1 MSTIGNNLPTLQDHA
16 RMLNPGGKIDKI
28 VELLGRTNEVLEDMV
43 YVEGNLPTGHLSTIR
58 TGLPEVA
65 WRLLN
70 YGVPNGKA
78 QTAQVTDTCGML
90 EAYSEVDKR
99 VAGLNGNTAE
109 FRLSQDKAFVEAMNQ
124 AMATTLFYGDTRT
137 NPERF
142 LGLAPRFSD
151 AVNAGNKEQL
161 VNGGGS
167 GSDNTSVWLVVWSP
181 ETVHGIYPKGTT
193 AGIDHQNLGE
203 VTLFDAA
210 GNKFQ
215 GYRGHYEWH
224 TGLVVADWRY
234 VVRICNIDV
243 SNLISGSG
251 AADLVNLMIEASE
264 RIPSLRMGKAAWY
277 CNRTVRTALRKQIIA
292 KSNVNLTWDSVA
304 GKRVLAFDEIP
315 VRRCD
320 AILSTEAAI
329 SFS

>member
-1 MSTIGNNLPTLQDHA
+1 
-16 RMLNPGGKIDKI
+16 MLNPGGKIDKI

-109 FRLSQDKAFVEAMNQ
+109 FRLSQDKAFVESMNQ

-181 ETVHGIYPKGTT
+181 ETVHGIFPKGTS

-203 VTLFDAA
+203 VTLTDAA

-234 VVRICNIDV
+234 VVRICNVDV

-264 RIPSLRMGKAAWY
+264 RIPALGMGKAAWY

-304 GKRVLAFDEIP
+304 GRRVLAFDEIP

>member
-1 MSTIGNNLPTLQDHA
+1 
-16 RMLNPGGKIDKI
+16 MLNPGGKIDKI

-124 AMATTLFYGDTRT
+124 AMASTLFYGDTRT

-151 AVNAGNKEQL
+151 ALNAGNKGQL
-161 VNGGGS
+161 VNGGGT

-234 VVRICNIDV
+234 VVRICNVDV
-243 SNLISGSG
+243 SALISGTG

-264 RIPSLRMGKAAWY
+264 IIPSLRMGKAAWY

>member
-1 MSTIGNNLPTLQDHA
+1 
-16 RMLNPGGKIDKI
+16 MLNPGGKIDKI

-124 AMATTLFYGDTRT
+124 AMASTLFYGDTRT

-151 AVNAGNKEQL
+151 ALNAGNKGQL

-193 AGIDHQNLGE
+193 AGINHQNLGE

-234 VVRICNIDV
+234 VVRICNVDV

-264 RIPSLRMGKAAWY
+264 IIPSLRMGKAAWY

-292 KSNVNLTWDSVA
+292 KSNVNLTWDTVA

>member
-1 MSTIGNNLPTLQDHA
+1 
-16 RMLNPGGKIDKI
+16 MLNPGGKIDKI
-28 VELLGRTNEVLEDMV
+28 VELLGRTNEILEDMV

-210 GNKFQ
+210 GNKYQ

>member
-28 VELLGRTNEVLEDMV
+28 VELLGRTNEILTDMV

-78 QTAQVTDTCGML
+78 ETAQVTDTCGML
-90 EAYSEVDKR
+90 EAYAEVDKR
-99 VAGLNGNTAE
+99 VASLNGNTSE

-124 AMATTLFYGDTRT
+124 AMASTIFYGDTRT

-161 VNGGGS
+161 VNGGGT
-167 GSDNTSVWLVVWSP
+167 GSVNTSVWLVVWSP
-181 ETVHGIYPKGTT
+181 ETVHGIFPKGTT
-193 AGIDHQNLGE
+193 AGLDHQNLGE

-215 GYRGHYEWH
+215 GYRSHYEWH
-224 TGLVVADWRY
+224 NGLVVADWRY

-243 SNLISGSG
+243 ANLISGSG
-251 AADLVNLMIEASE
+251 AADLVKLMIRASE
-264 RIPSLRMGKAAWY
+264 IPPALGMGRAVWY
-277 CNRTVRTALRKQIIA
+277 CNRTVRTALREQILA
-292 KSNVNLTWDSVA
+292 KSNVNLTWDNVA
-304 GKRVLAFDEIP
+304 GKKVLAFDEIP

-320 AILSTEAAI
+320 AILSTESAI

>member
-1 MSTIGNNLPTLQDHA
+1 
-16 RMLNPGGKIDKI
+16 MLNPGGKIDKI

-109 FRLSQDKAFVEAMNQ
+109 FRLSQDKAFVESMNQ

-151 AVNAGNKEQL
+151 ALNAGNKEQL

-203 VTLFDAA
+203 VTLTDAA

>member
-1 MSTIGNNLPTLQDHA
+1 
-16 RMLNPGGKIDKI
+16 MLNPGGKIDKI
-28 VELLGRTNEVLEDMV
+28 VELLGRTNEILEDMV

-124 AMATTLFYGDTRT
+124 AMASTLFYGDTRT

-151 AVNAGNKEQL
+151 ALNAGNKEQL
-161 VNGGGS
+161 VNGGGN

-234 VVRICNIDV
+234 VVRICNVDV

-264 RIPSLRMGKAAWY
+264 IIPSLRMGKAAWY

>member
-1 MSTIGNNLPTLQDHA
+1 
-16 RMLNPGGKIDKI
+16 MLNPGGKIDKI
-28 VELLGRTNEVLEDMV
+28 VELLGRTNEILEDMV

-151 AVNAGNKEQL
+151 ALNAGNKEQL

-210 GNKFQ
+210 GNKYQ

>member
-1 MSTIGNNLPTLQDHA
+1 
-16 RMLNPGGKIDKI
+16 MLNPGGKIDKI

-151 AVNAGNKEQL
+151 ALNAGNKEQL

-210 GNKFQ
+210 GNKYQ

>member
-1 MSTIGNNLPTLQDHA
+1 
-16 RMLNPGGKIDKI
+16 MLNPGGKIDKI

-124 AMATTLFYGDTRT
+124 AMASTLFYGDTRT

-151 AVNAGNKEQL
+151 ALNAGNKEQL

-234 VVRICNIDV
+234 VVRICNVDV

-264 RIPSLRMGKAAWY
+264 IIPSLRMGKAAWY

-292 KSNVNLTWDSVA
+292 KSNVNLTWDTVA

>member
-1 MSTIGNNLPTLQDHA
+1 
-16 RMLNPGGKIDKI
+16 MLNPGGKIDKI
-28 VELLGRTNEVLEDMV
+28 VELLGRTNEILEDMV

-210 GNKFQ
+210 GNKYQ

-264 RIPSLRMGKAAWY
+264 RIPALGMGKAAWY

>member
-1 MSTIGNNLPTLQDHA
+1 
-16 RMLNPGGKIDKI
+16 MLNPGGKIDKI

-124 AMATTLFYGDTRT
+124 SMATTLFYGDTRT

-181 ETVHGIYPKGTT
+181 ETVHGMYPKGTT

-203 VTLFDAA
+203 VTLTDAA

>member
-1 MSTIGNNLPTLQDHA
+1 
-16 RMLNPGGKIDKI
+16 MLNPGGKIDKI
-28 VELLGRTNEVLEDMV
+28 VELLGRTNEILEDMV

-210 GNKFQ
+210 GNKYQ

-234 VVRICNIDV
+234 VVRICNVDV

>member
-1 MSTIGNNLPTLQDHA
+1 
-16 RMLNPGGKIDKI
+16 MLNPGGKIDKI
-28 VELLGRTNEVLEDMV
+28 VELLGRTNEILEDMV

-109 FRLSQDKAFVEAMNQ
+109 FRLSQDKAFVESMNQ

-151 AVNAGNKEQL
+151 ALNAGNKEQL

-210 GNKFQ
+210 GNKYQ

>member
-1 MSTIGNNLPTLQDHA
+1 
-16 RMLNPGGKIDKI
+16 MLNPGGKIDKI

-124 AMATTLFYGDTRT
+124 AMASTLFYGDTRT

-151 AVNAGNKEQL
+151 ALNAGNKEQL
-161 VNGGGS
+161 VNGGGT

-234 VVRICNIDV
+234 VVRICNVDV
-243 SNLISGSG
+243 SALISGTG

-264 RIPSLRMGKAAWY
+264 IIPSLRMGKAAWY

>member
-1 MSTIGNNLPTLQDHA
+1 
-16 RMLNPGGKIDKI
+16 MLNPGGKIDKI

-109 FRLSQDKAFVEAMNQ
+109 FRLSQDKAFVESMNQ

-161 VNGGGS
+161 VNGGGV

-181 ETVHGIYPKGTT
+181 ETVHGIFPKGTS

-210 GNKFQ
+210 GNKYQ

-234 VVRICNIDV
+234 VVRICNVDV

-264 RIPSLRMGKAAWY
+264 RIPALGMGKAAWY

>member
-1 MSTIGNNLPTLQDHA
+1 
-16 RMLNPGGKIDKI
+16 MLNPNGKIDKI
-28 VELLGRTNEVLEDMV
+28 VELLSRTNEVLEDMV

-99 VAGLNGNTAE
+99 VASLNGNTAE
-109 FRLSQDKAFVEAMNQ
+109 FRLSQDKAFIEAMNQ
-124 AMATTLFYGDTRT
+124 EMAKTLFYGDTRV

-151 AVNAGNKEQL
+151 ALNAGNKEQL

-181 ETVHGIYPKGTT
+181 ETVFGIYPKGTT
-193 AGIDHQNLGE
+193 AGINHQNLGE
-203 VTLFDAA
+203 VTLTDAA

-251 AADLVNLMIEASE
+251 AADLVSLMVEASE
-264 RIPSLRMGKAAWY
+264 IVPSLKMGRAAWY
-277 CNRTVRTALRKQIIA
+277 CNRTVRTALRKQILA

-304 GKRVLAFDEIP
+304 GKRILAFDEIP
-315 VRRCD
+315 IRRCD
-320 AILSTEAAI
+320 AILNTEAAI

>member
-1 MSTIGNNLPTLQDHA
+1 
-16 RMLNPGGKIDKI
+16 MLNPGGKIDKI

-210 GNKFQ
+210 GNKYQ

>member
-1 MSTIGNNLPTLQDHA
+1 
-16 RMLNPGGKIDKI
+16 MLNPGGKIDKI

-124 AMATTLFYGDTRT
+124 AMASTLFYGDTRT

-151 AVNAGNKEQL
+151 ALNAGNKEQL

-234 VVRICNIDV
+234 VVRICNVDV

-264 RIPSLRMGKAAWY
+264 IIPSLRMGKAAWY

>member
-1 MSTIGNNLPTLQDHA
+1 
-16 RMLNPGGKIDKI
+16 MLNPGGKIDKI

-124 AMATTLFYGDTRT
+124 SMATTLFYGDTRT

-193 AGIDHQNLGE
+193 AGINHQNLGE

-234 VVRICNIDV
+234 VVRICNVDV

-264 RIPSLRMGKAAWY
+264 IIPSLRMGKAAWY

-292 KSNVNLTWDSVA
+292 KSNVNLTWDTVA